1 MSFEGEKG
9 AGVKGK
15 GKGRGKGK
23 GKGRVQG
30 KKGGKAKYSQIRI
43 DASNIILDIVNF
55 IILYNDLSWRILFVV
70 GAIPAAAV
78 EMADAVIFASAN
90 GDGA

>member
-15 GKGRGKGK
+15 GKGRGRGR
-23 GKGRVQG
+23 GRVQG

-43 DASNIILDIVNF
+43 DASNIILDIVNLV
-55 IILYNDLSWRILFVV
+55 ILYNDLSWRILFVV

-78 EMADAVIFASAN
+78 EMADAVVFASAN

>member
-1 MSFEGEKG
+1 M
-9 AGVKGK
+9 
-15 GKGRGKGK
+15 
-23 GKGRVQG
+23 
-30 KKGGKAKYSQIRI
+30 
-43 DASNIILDIVNF
+43 NF
-55 IILYNDLSWRILFVV
+55 IILYNDLSWRVLFVV

>member
-9 AGVKGK
+9 AGGERERES
-15 GKGRGKGK
+15 GGERE
-23 GKGRVQG
+23 RESARE
-30 KKGGKAKYSQIRI
+30 KGGKAKYSQIRI

-55 IILYNDLSWRILFVV
+55 IILYNDLSWRVLFVV

>member
-9 AGVKGK
+9 AG
-15 GKGRGKGK
+15 GKGK
-23 GKGRVQG
+23 GKGGVQG
-30 KKGGKAKYSQIRI
+30 KRGGKAKYSQIRI

-55 IILYNDLSWRILFVV
+55 IILYNDLSWRVLFVV

>member
-1 MSFEGEKG
+1 MSFEGKRGGEK
-9 AGVKGK
+9 
-15 GKGRGKGK
+15 GKGK
-23 GKGRVQG
+23 GKGKGERERESARE
-30 KKGGKAKYSQIRI
+30 KGGKAKYSQIRI

>member
-9 AGVKGK
+9 AGGERERER
-15 GKGRGKGK
+15 GRE
-23 GKGRVQG
+23 RERESARE
-30 KKGGKAKYSQIRI
+30 KGGKAKYSQIRI

-55 IILYNDLSWRILFVV
+55 IILYNDLSWRVLFVV

>member
-9 AGVKGK
+9 AGGEKERER
-15 GKGRGKGK
+15 GRE
-23 GKGRVQG
+23 RERESARE
-30 KKGGKAKYSQIRI
+30 KGGKAKYSQIRI

-55 IILYNDLSWRILFVV
+55 IILYNDLSWRVLFVV

>member
-9 AGVKGK
+9 AG
-15 GKGRGKGK
+15 GRGEREREREREKESA
-23 GKGRVQG
+23 RE
-30 KKGGKAKYSQIRI
+30 KGGKAKYSQIRI
-43 DASNIILDIVNF
+43 DASNIIPDIVNF
-55 IILYNDLSWRILFVV
+55 IILYNDLSWRVLFVV

>member
-1 MSFEGEKG
+1 MSLEGEKG
-9 AGVKGK
+9 TGGERERESGGERERESA
-15 GKGRGKGK
+15 RE
-23 GKGRVQG
+23 
-30 KKGGKAKYSQIRI
+30 KGGKAKYSQIRI

-55 IILYNDLSWRILFVV
+55 IILYNDLSWRVLFVV

>member
-1 MSFEGEKG
+1 MKRGQGGERERESG
-9 AGVKGK
+9 GERERESA
-15 GKGRGKGK
+15 RE
-23 GKGRVQG
+23 
-30 KKGGKAKYSQIRI
+30 KGGKAKYSQIRI

-55 IILYNDLSWRILFVV
+55 IILYNDLSWRVLFVV

>member
-1 MSFEGEKG
+1 MSFEGK
-9 AGVKGK
+9 
-15 GKGRGKGK
+15 KGRGGRERERKGGRERK
-23 GKGRVQG
+23 GECKE
-30 KKGGKAKYSQIRI
+30 KMGGKAKYSQIRI